1 MEFFTNLRMSGKILT
16 VVIAVLLLMVGLGV
30 VSTLKLSKVNE
41 STKEI
46 ATNWLPSVQAV
57 DSINSSV
64 SLMRRYE
71 LQHILSDSTEGWDRY
86 EKAIAET
93 EKKMALLEAEYQ
105 KLISSPEEKKL
116 YDTYLAGWKSYKDI
130 LTKEI
135 SLSRAGQT
143 KEAIALSRG
152 EGKKVYDVVVE
163 ALEKNAALNK
173 KGSDQAYLTAQA
185 VYDQSRLI
193 ITGVIIAA
201 LLLGLGLALLVAR
214 SISRALQNGVAVA
227 ERLAQ
232 GDLSVVIDVV
242 SRDETGQLM
251 SAMKKMAENLKTM
264 ISQINGTA
272 TQVASAA
279 SQLQSTSERIA
290 TGAEEVAAQSGTVAT
305 AGEEM
310 SATSSDIAQNCQL
323 AAEGA
328 QRASQSAENGA
339 AVVKSTVTVMGQIAD
354 KVQETAQTVKR
365 LGASSDQ
372 IGNIIGTIEDI
383 ADQTNL
389 LALNAAIEAARA
401 GEQGRGFA
409 VVADEVRALAER
421 TTRAT
426 KEIGEMIKAI
436 QIETRGAVAAM
447 EQGVQQVEAGTEEAA
462 KSGVALRDILEQVND
477 VAMQVSQIATAAE
490 EQTATTGEISS
501 NMNQITEVV
510 QLTSQG
516 AQESAQAASQ
526 LSGYAEELQ
535 RLVRQ
540 FNI

>member
-1 MEFFTNLRMSGKILT
+1 MGLFINLKISGKIIS
-16 VVIAVLLLMVGLGV
+16 VVAAVMLLMLGLGA
-30 VSTLKLSKVNE
+30 VSVLELSKVNA
-41 STKEI
+41 STREI

-57 DSINSSV
+57 DNITSSS
-64 SLMRRYE
+64 SLFRRFE
-71 LQHILSDSTEGWDRY
+71 LQHILSDDAEGWERY
-86 EKAIAET
+86 EKSMAET
-93 EKKMALLEAEYQ
+93 ERKLAQLIVGYQ

-116 YDTYLAGWKSYKDI
+116 YENYLAGWKSYQDVVS
-130 LTKEI
+130 KELA
-135 SLSRAGQT
+135 LSRASHV
-143 KEAIALSRG
+143 KEALALNRG
-152 EGKKVYDVVVE
+152 DGKKSFDAAME

-173 KGSDQAYLTAQA
+173 KGSDDAYLTAQA
-185 VYDQSRLI
+185 VYDQSRVI
-193 ITGVIIAA
+193 IIGVISVA
-201 LLLGLGLALLVAR
+201 LILGLGLALLVAR
-214 SISRALQNGVAVA
+214 IISRALQNGVAVA

-232 GDLSVVIDVV
+232 GDLSVAIDVV

-251 SAMKKMAENLKTM
+251 AAMKKMAENLKTM